1 MAEDFLLC
9 ARWVLPVEPAGALED
24 HAIAVRSG
32 VVEALLPAGD
42 ARRRYSDL
50 ELVELPHHT
59 VIPGLVDAHA
69 ALPASALEDAALRAC
84 AESLAGGV
92 TCRAYV
98 SHPPEA
104 ALGAARA
111 AGLRAALGLLA
122 SQSASAYAS
131 DFDDYLRKGLA
142 LRDRVREEPALSF
155 FLAPL
160 AAQALSDAQLRHV
173 ATLAAELDLPVQ
185 LRLGEDGALAGLE
198 RLGRLGLLAPNLAVV
213 QGDTLAPGEI
223 ELLTRHG
230 CSVVLCP
237 SSGLASGRG
246 LAPAAQQLL
255 RAGVSLALG
264 SGTASGGRRLD
275 LFEEMR
281 ACALTAE
288 TALRAA
294 TLGGARA
301 LGLDGAVGSIAPG
314 KQADLVAVDMQA
326 PWHVPSRDALSWI
339 VYTAGRENV
348 SRVWVAGRLAF
359 VGGAQNA
366 RFPLLAGGGGLS

>member
-69 ALPASALEDAALRAC
+69 ALPAPALEDAALLAC
-84 AESLAGGV
+84 AESLVGGV
-92 TCRAYV
+92 TCRADV

-104 ALGAARA
+104 VLDAARA

-122 SQSASAYAS
+122 STSASAYAS

-142 LRDRVREEPALSF
+142 LRDRAREEPALSF

-173 ATLAAELDLPVQ
+173 ATLAAELDLSVQ
-185 LRLGEDGALAGLE
+185 LRLSEGEALAGLE
-198 RLGRLGLLAPNLAVV
+198 RLGRLSLLGPGLAVV
-213 QGDTLAPGEI
+213 QDGALAPGEI
-223 ELLTRHG
+223 ELLARHG
-230 CSVVLCP
+230 SSVVLCP
-237 SSGLASGRG
+237 SSGLASEPG
-246 LAPAAQQLL
+246 LAPGAQLR

-264 SGTASGGRRLD
+264 SGTASGRRRLD

-281 ACALTAE
+281 ACALPAE
-288 TALRAA
+288 AALRAA

-366 RFPLLAGGGGLS
+366 RFPLLASRGGLS